1 MHSTETTILK
11 IQNDALLTLDSGNGM
26 LLVLLDLSAAF
37 DTIDHSILLERLRSL
52 IGITGSALDWMASYL
67 SCRKQYVK
75 LNDSSSKHHDL
86 SIGVPQG
93 SVLGPLLFILY
104 TRPLGDI
111 FRRHSIQYH
120 QYADDTQAYCPL
132 PCKNPAALRDSLI
145 RMESCLAEVSD
156 WMLSNKLKMNEQ
168 KTECIIFATKRN
180 RHIFKDITIKV
191 GNSSIKPAESVRNL
205 GAYLDPE
212 LTMERHVN
220 NIVRNGYYHLRRI
233 ARISCHLD
241 HESRAK
247 AVVAFVS
254 SCLDCHNGLLTGAT
268 QKQLRRLQVLQNN
281 AARLVTRS
289 PRHCHITPIL
299 SQLHWLPVKERII
312 YKILSLVHGA
322 LYMPNS
328 PSYIRELCRPP
339 PSMRTLRSSA
349 NRTLAVQR
357 THKKVG
363 DAAFSVAACKS
374 WNSLPPELREIPS
387 KET

>member
-1 MHSTETTILK
+1 
-11 IQNDALLTLDSGNGM
+11 
-26 LLVLLDLSAAF
+26 
-37 DTIDHSILLERLRSL
+37 
-52 IGITGSALDWMASYL
+52 
-67 SCRKQYVK
+67 
-75 LNDSSSKHHDL
+75 
-86 SIGVPQG
+86 
-93 SVLGPLLFILY
+93 
-104 TRPLGDI
+104 
-111 FRRHSIQYH
+111 
-120 QYADDTQAYCPL
+120 
-132 PCKNPAALRDSLI
+132 
-145 RMESCLAEVSD
+145 MESCLVEVSD

-168 KTECIIFATKRN
+168 KTECIIFSTKRN

-205 GAYLDPE
+205 GAYLDSE

-254 SCLDCHNGLLTGAT
+254 SRLDCHNGLLTGAT

-289 PRHCHITPIL
+289 PRHCHMTPIL

-322 LYMPNS
+322 LYMPSS
-328 PSYIRELCRPP
+328 PSYLRELAVPP
-339 PSMRTLRSSA
+339 ASIYAHTPFL
-349 NRTLAVQR
+349 
-357 THKKVG
+357 
-363 DAAFSVAACKS
+363 
-374 WNSLPPELREIPS
+374 
-387 KET
+387 